1 MGKINYFDD
10 IKIGNEIFS
19 LSHLNPKYLEFY
31 GQKLQKT
38 LKLKVLY
45 SDHCFTARVNRS
57 VSDSER
63 VFSMERYNLSKL
75 LPNIIEGLN
84 NDKIQVFQTLARRN
98 FAYVVKTTLNDKDYN
113 IFFEVK
119 KSNNSNPDCDLVIR
133 IESAYVFDNDCKLE
147 YSGKIRFLIL
157 CQKIYQGE
165 KIQCRK

>member
-31 GQKLQKT
+31 GQKVQKT

-63 VFSMERYNLSKL
+63 VFSIERYNLSKL

-98 FAYVVKTTLNDKDYN
+98 FAYVVKTTLNDKDCHRLY
-113 IFFEVK
+113 
-119 KSNNSNPDCDLVIR
+119 
-133 IESAYVFDNDCKLE
+133 
-147 YSGKIRFLIL
+147 
-157 CQKIYQGE
+157 
-165 KIQCRK
+165 

>member
-31 GQKLQKT
+31 GQKVQKT

-63 VFSMERYNLSKL
+63 VFSIERYNLSKL

-119 KSNNSNPDCDLVIR
+119 KVTTASHVSTRLFSFSALYFFTLINFLAKYQKSNLS
-133 IESAYVFDNDCKLE
+133 
-147 YSGKIRFLIL
+147 
-157 CQKIYQGE
+157 
-165 KIQCRK
+165 

>member
-1 MGKINYFDD
+1 MRF
-10 IKIGNEIFS
+10 FHS
-19 LSHLNPKYLEFY
+19 LISILNILNFTVKST
-31 GQKLQKT
+31 KT

-63 VFSMERYNLSKL
+63 VFSIERYNLSKL

-113 IFFEVK
+113 IFLRSKVTTAIQI
-119 KSNNSNPDCDLVIR
+119 VI
-133 IESAYVFDNDCKLE
+133 
-147 YSGKIRFLIL
+147 
-157 CQKIYQGE
+157 
-165 KIQCRK
+165 